1 MDKFKHADNTSSFLK
16 VFIELCVCLSVYL
29 SVSLSS
35 AVLSPWLDGCVPA
48 ARHSACLPPSL
59 SFSPVL
65 FCVFLSASFS
75 LSLFSLCHCHRLC
88 LSHPLL
94 FFRIS
99 VYLYKMSYDNNTAT
113 VAGYKGLLFF
123 KAVSMSPS
131 PSLSNSVCFFR
142 CLFLCLSVSL
152 SVSLSPALSLV
163 HRCNMKFGCM
173 KY

>member
-1 MDKFKHADNTSSFLK
+1 MRLS
-16 VFIELCVCLSVYL
+16 VCLSVCL
-29 SVSLSS
+29 SLFRRSLSLAGWLRSCCPSVCLS
-35 AVLSPWLDGCVPA
+35 AS
-48 ARHSACLPPSL
+48 LPL
-59 SFSPVL
+59 FFPVL

-123 KAVSMSPS
+123 KAVSMSPP
-131 PSLSNSVCFFR
+131 PSLSNSVCFSR